1 MASFLADYSKFYGD
15 NSLNEDGLNLD
26 DFLVKYDPSE
36 YRNPSVTADVMVF
49 RYYKELQSVEDDLS
63 ILMIKR
69 KNHPCIG
76 EWALPGGFC
85 EIGEDLDSA
94 ARRELME
101 ETGLKD
107 IPIRQIRTWGE
118 VWRDP
123 RDRIVTTAYAAV
135 VDESVHSIKAGDD
148 AADALWFDI
157 DFKKTASAIEYYD
170 AKELLKSTYVLKLHN
185 KEKDIHLESKISVYE
200 NLYGIFKQDIY
211 KVENN
216 KGIAF
221 DHPRFIVNGL
231 LEIAGILNKRR

>member
-1 MASFLADYSKFYGD
+1 MASFLADFSNFYGD

-26 DFLVKYDPSE
+26 DYLLKYDPSE

-85 EIGEDLDSA
+85 EIGEDLDAA
-94 ARRELME
+94 ARRELWE

-107 IPIRQIRTWGE
+107 IPIKQLRTWGE

-123 RDRIVTTAYAAV
+123 RDRIITTAYAAV
-135 VDESVHSIKAGDD
+135 VDESVHEIKAGDD
-148 AADALWFDI
+148 AAEALWFDI
-157 DFKKTASAIEYYD
+157 EFSKTASAIEYFD
-170 AKELLKSTYVLKLHN
+170 NKELLKSTYIIKLYN
-185 KEKDIHLESKISVYE
+185 KEKDIRLEAKVALFE
-200 NLYGIFKQDIY
+200 NLYGIFKQTVY
-211 KVENN
+211 KVEEN

-221 DHPRFIVNGL
+221 DHPRFIVDGL
-231 LEIAGILNKRR
+231 LAIKDILRHSR